1 MKTIKTALSA
11 VAITAL
17 LGTAAVAGG
26 DLIKK
31 EKAEVIVDN
40 SSFYVGL
47 GYGFGTASATDG
59 GYNDFGHTIT
69 ILDEQTMDNI
79 AFQAG
84 YNINEFVAVEGR
96 YNYGIDQDIGYG
108 TDISLDTFAVY
119 VKPQYPITPEVSV
132 YGLLGY
138 AWNTGYQTATADYDF
153 DGFAYGVGAKYLV
166 AENVEVFADYTS
178 VYDDNDILEYDT
190 FTIDSDREV
199 YNVTVGVSY
208 KF

>member
-1 MKTIKTALSA
+1 MNKFLVAALA
-11 VAITAL
+11 AITM
-17 LGTAAVAGG
+17 TAVAVAGG
-26 DLIKK
+26 DYKK
-31 EKAEVIVDN
+31 VKEPVPVEVIDN
-40 SSFYVGL
+40 SSFYVGI

-69 ILDEQTMDNI
+69 VLDEQTMDNI
-79 AFQAG
+79 TFQAG

-138 AWNTGYQTATADYDF
+138 AWNTGYQTGEADYDF
-153 DGFAYGVGAKYLV
+153 DGFAYGVGAKYAV

-199 YNVTVGVSY
+199 YNVTVGVTY

>member
-1 MKTIKTALSA
+1 MNKFLTTMALVAAMTI
-11 VAITAL
+11 
-17 LGTAAVAGG
+17 GAVAGG

-31 EKAEVIVDN
+31 EKPVEVIVDN

-69 ILDEQTMDNI
+69 ILDEQTMDNVT
-79 AFQAG
+79 FQAG

-138 AWNTGYQTATADYDF
+138 AWNTGYQTGEADYDF
-153 DGFAYGVGAKYLV
+153 DGIAYGVGAKYAV

-199 YNVTVGVSY
+199 YNVTVGVTY